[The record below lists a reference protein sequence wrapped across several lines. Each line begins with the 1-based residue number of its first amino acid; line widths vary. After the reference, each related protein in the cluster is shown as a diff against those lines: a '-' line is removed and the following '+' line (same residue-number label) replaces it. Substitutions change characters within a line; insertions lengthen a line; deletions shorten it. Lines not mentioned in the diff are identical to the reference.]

1 MSEKRFLFRR
11 IWIGPDDT
19 VQDWVPG
26 KPAELDRLVKKL
38 GGAAAHFGEGAEQLR
53 ELNTDPWQGEAAEEF
68 RKTVKKLPKDLDEAM
83 DAFVEAGVAV
93 LAYREVLDG
102 AQRLTKRILDHEA
115 PLARDLS
122 RQYAKAVDDYNTAVK
137 AGETSLP
144 TRPPETDPG
153 RTAMA
158 ELVEMINGAQEDV
171 AQAATTA
178 RRSLDKAAE
187 KAPKRP
193 SGWQRATG
201 GAKDGWN
208 DLVEFG
214 LAVNPGRLLTE
225 PKAYLHDAAMVI
237 DGGVNAV
244 RDPIG
249 FSKDVYQGASNTWD
263 EFQKDPAR
271 MLGYMAPSLAGGA
284 AFKGAGS
291 LARHMDGR
299 NALGSPTGLG
309 TAGSHVDG
317 SDPGT
322 HSDGHATQHNPT
334 DPVDLATGKMYMPQT
349 DVALPATLPLLFKR
363 RAESGYRAG
372 RWFGPSWSSTVDQRL
387 EIEPER
393 IVFVHEDGLILAYP
407 HPGEGG
413 TSLPTEGPRWELR
426 SESDGYTIIDPAA
439 GRTWHFARHTDA
451 HALLEQIDDRNGNRI
466 TLEHDADGTP
476 TTVTHSGGYR
486 IRVSTEDHRITALHL
501 AGAAPDGGDQELIRY
516 GYSPAGDLT
525 EVVNSSGVPL
535 RFTYD
540 EAGRITSWTDTNDRG
555 YTYEYDDRD
564 RCIAEGGTEGHMS
577 LRIAYS
583 DRDPETGLRTTTA
596 TTGTGHVYRYFVN
609 DLCQVVAE
617 ADPVGAVTRFERDRY
632 NRLLTRTDP
641 LGHTTRYTYDEAGNL
656 TSVTHPDGSESQA
669 DYNDL
674 HLPTTVRHSNGTT
687 THQAYDLRGNRSS
700 TTAPT
705 GHTTRFTRDEQG
717 RLTGVVDPLGNTTTV
732 HCDDAGL
739 PVRVVDPLGA
749 TTSYDRDP
757 FGRPV
762 AITEPTGAVTR
773 LEWTVEGR
781 LARRTTADGGTESWT
796 YDGEGNCTTHTD
808 RLGGTTHFAYTHFD
822 LLTARTG
829 PDGVRYEFEH
839 DTELNLTRVTNPQGL
854 TWNYTYDPAGRLVTE
869 TDFDGRTLTY
879 TYDGA
884 GRLASRRDVLG
895 QTLSYERDA
904 LGRATVKRTP
914 DGVTTYAYDPT
925 GQLIEAVGPDGT
937 TVTIDRDIHG
947 RVLSETVDGRVLTYT
962 YDDFGRR
969 MARTTP
975 SGVTTTWTYDTT
987 GRSVGMTASGRTI
1000 DFAYDPAGREV
1011 TRRIGEVLTLD
1022 QAYDALGRLTTQSV
1036 TGPAGR
1042 PVQHRAYSYRADGN
1056 LTAIEDQ
1063 LAGSRRFELDPTG
1076 RVTAVQAANWTER
1089 YAYDE
1094 AGNQTSA
1101 SWPTSH
1107 PGGEATGSR
1116 DYTGTRITRAGRVRY
1131 EHDALG
1137 RTTLRQKSR
1146 LSRKPDTWHYA
1157 WDAEDRLTSVITPD
1171 GTRWSYSYD
1180 PLGRRTAKRRLAAD
1194 GETVT
1199 EEILF
1204 AWDGTTLCEQTTR
1217 SASLPNPVTLT
1228 WNHRG
1233 LHPITQSER
1242 ITAADAPQHE
1252 IDSRFFAIVTDLV
1265 GTPTELVDEQGDIA
1279 WRTRSTLWG
1288 TTTWPTSST
1297 AYTPLRF
1304 PGQYH
1309 DPETGLHYNYFRHYD
1324 PETARYFTADP
1335 LGLAPAFNVSA
1346 YVANPFTWSDSLGLA
1361 PDGCPN
1367 EEHLFRGTTRGF
1379 DASSGT
1385 QESGY
1390 TPTSTDPGVA
1400 TAFARH
1406 SEQYGE
1412 AVVQVI
1418 PRSALDGVPLES
1430 GYIRAEAEVAVGLPA
1445 SELARR
1451 ASIHLP
1457 SDVAHDI
1464 LKGMGIH
1471 VPQVRTYEGMS
1482 DALEWDIPK
1491 LTSEQIAQFLS
1502 EVYKYGK

>member
-53 ELNTDPWQGEAAEEF
+53 KLNTDPWQGEAAEEF

-187 KAPKRP
+187 KAPRRP
-193 SGWQRATG
+193 SGWQRATE
-201 GAKDGWN
+201 GAKEGWN

-322 HSDGHATQHNPT
+322 HSDGHATHHNPT

-426 SESDGYTIIDPAA
+426 SEPEGYTIIDPAA

-656 TSVTHPDGSESQA
+656 ASVTHPDGSESQA

-879 TYDGA
+879 THDGA

-1042 PVQHRAYSYRADGN
+1042 PVQHRAYSYRD
-1056 LTAIEDQ
+1056 
-1063 LAGSRRFELDPTG
+1063 
-1076 RVTAVQAANWTER
+1076 
-1089 YAYDE
+1089 
-1094 AGNQTSA
+1094 
-1101 SWPTSH
+1101 
-1107 PGGEATGSR
+1107 
-1116 DYTGTRITRAGRVRY
+1116 
-1131 EHDALG
+1131 
-1137 RTTLRQKSR
+1137 
-1146 LSRKPDTWHYA
+1146 
-1157 WDAEDRLTSVITPD
+1157 
-1171 GTRWSYSYD
+1171 D

-1204 AWDGTTLCEQTTR
+1204 TWDGTTLCEQTTR

-1242 ITAADAPQHE
+1242 ITAPDAPQHE

-1502 EVYKYGK
+1502 EAYKYGK

>member
-1 MSEKRFLFRR
+1 
-11 IWIGPDDT
+11 
-19 VQDWVPG
+19 
-26 KPAELDRLVKKL
+26 
-38 GGAAAHFGEGAEQLR
+38 
-53 ELNTDPWQGEAAEEF
+53 
-68 RKTVKKLPKDLDEAM
+68 
-83 DAFVEAGVAV
+83 
-93 LAYREVLDG
+93 
-102 AQRLTKRILDHEA
+102 
-115 PLARDLS
+115 
-122 RQYAKAVDDYNTAVK
+122 
-137 AGETSLP
+137 
-144 TRPPETDPG
+144 
-153 RTAMA
+153 
-158 ELVEMINGAQEDV
+158 
-171 AQAATTA
+171 
-178 RRSLDKAAE
+178 
-187 KAPKRP
+187 
-193 SGWQRATG
+193 
-201 GAKDGWN
+201 
-208 DLVEFG
+208 
-214 LAVNPGRLLTE
+214 
-225 PKAYLHDAAMVI
+225 
-237 DGGVNAV
+237 
-244 RDPIG
+244 
-249 FSKDVYQGASNTWD
+249 
-263 EFQKDPAR
+263 
-271 MLGYMAPSLAGGA
+271 
-284 AFKGAGS
+284 
-291 LARHMDGR
+291 MDGR

-426 SESDGYTIIDPAA
+426 SEPDGYTIIDPAA

-884 GRLASRRDVLG
+884 GRLASRRDVPG

-1502 EVYKYGK
+1502 EAYKYGK